1 VGGAFSCRQSRRYDP
16 APANTAAPLEALPPA
31 ARHHT
36 DQYANNRIECDRGR
50 LKAWLRPLRGLK
62 QDRSA
67 KVIIAGQ
74 ALPSPTLVTS
84 AAGDARVDRMRVLVE
99 SPGESVS
106 TTPLI
111 SCRHRQ
117 LTLYLV
123 ICKLSLTCARH
134 KTQLEVERVT
144 SEELLAMLA
153 AVGHLQRL
161 RVIAELAHGR
171 IHVSELARRLELSRP
186 LLYLHLERL
195 EKAGLISGQLE
206 LSSDGRA
213 MKYFEL
219 APFDLHLNLETI
231 LAALAADEKRHAD
244 PEGTTT

>member
-1 VGGAFSCRQSRRYDP
+1 
-16 APANTAAPLEALPPA
+16 
-31 ARHHT
+31 
-36 DQYANNRIECDRGR
+36 
-50 LKAWLRPLRGLK
+50 
-62 QDRSA
+62 
-67 KVIIAGQ
+67 
-74 ALPSPTLVTS
+74 
-84 AAGDARVDRMRVLVE
+84 VE
-99 SPGESVS
+99 
-106 TTPLI
+106 L
-111 SCRHRQ
+111 
-117 LTLYLV
+117 
-123 ICKLSLTCARH
+123 
-134 KTQLEVERVT
+134 VT

-153 AVGHLQRL
+153 AVGHPQRL